1 MSVNHRSQIKNL
13 LGGVTAT
20 LDDGATAAQIVV
32 YYEGGPENLKYMFY
46 VVDCDAVISVDRPRR
61 RSSNMT
67 TRSIQGRPLRYE
79 AQVPI
84 SVMAVDKS
92 TVTATKLLEKIR
104 YSIEDVIETNAEQ
117 TTYTV
122 HILRDSP
129 NNQYIG
135 GFDPMWRDDYIIM
148 HKPMDDG
155 IS

>member
-20 LDDGATAAQIVV
+20 LDDNVTNAQIVV

-46 VVDCDAVISVDRPRR
+46 VVDCDAVISVGRPSR
-61 RSSNMT
+61 RSADMRM
-67 TRSIQGRPLRYE
+67 RSIQGRPLRYE
-79 AQVPI
+79 AQVPV

-104 YSIEDVIETNAEQ
+104 YSMESVFETQAEQ
-117 TTYTV
+117 ATYTV
-122 HILRDSP
+122 NILRDNP

-135 GFDPMWRDDYIIM
+135 GYDPMWCDDYIIM
-148 HKPMDDG
+148 HKPTDDG